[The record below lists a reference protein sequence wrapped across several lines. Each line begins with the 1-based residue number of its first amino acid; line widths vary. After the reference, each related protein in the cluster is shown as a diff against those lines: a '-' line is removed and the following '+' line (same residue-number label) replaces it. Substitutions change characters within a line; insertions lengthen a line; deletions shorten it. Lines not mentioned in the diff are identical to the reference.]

1 MSGAWTDRVALIT
14 GAASGIGQAT
24 AVALAREGTAVM
36 IADLQRAQGEAAA
49 EAIRAGGGRAAFVEA
64 DVTRDAAKMVAATV
78 EAFGQL
84 DILVNNAGIF
94 YPADFLEVSFAE
106 WMRAVEVMYHGAFH
120 CSQAA
125 AREMVRRGQ
134 GGRIVNISSV
144 NAFLGAPQSS
154 HYNTAKGAVD
164 QLTRC
169 LAVEL
174 APHSILVNGVAPG
187 FVETPMAVVNGVN
200 EHETPD
206 FQAFYVQRRRIP
218 LARPADPKEIAEVV
232 VFLAS
237 PRCTYVTGAMIV
249 VDGGLTATF

>member
-1 MSGAWTDRVALIT
+1 MAALVT
-14 GAASGIGQAT
+14 GAASGIGRAT
-24 AVALAREGTAVM
+24 ARALAREGAAVM
-36 IADLQRAQGEAAA
+36 IADLQADAGEAVAA
-49 EAIRAGGGRAAFVEA
+49 EIRAAGGRAAAVA
-64 DVTRDAAKMVAATV
+64 GDVRRDAQPMVDATIA
-78 EAFGQL
+78 AFGQI
-84 DILVNNAGIF
+84 DILVNNAGVF
-94 YPADFLEVSFAE
+94 YPIDFLDAEFAE

-125 AREMVRRGQ
+125 ARAMVARSA

-144 NAFLGAPQSS
+144 NAFLGAVQSS
-154 HYNTAKGAVD
+154 HYNTAKGAID

-174 APHSILVNGVAPG
+174 APHGILVNGVAPG

-200 EHETPD
+200 EHETQV
-206 FQAFYVQRRRIP
+206 FRQFYVGQRRIP
-218 LARPADPKEIAEVV
+218 LARPAEPEEIAEAV

-237 PRCTYVTGAMIV
+237 RRCTYVTGHTIV